1 MQSHLNIEVKNSPS
15 EAPNYNKEIDI
26 RRIVICKV
34 IVVGKGTESGKA
46 TVDFQ
51 MVTEDGAR
59 FVAMLTGALVRQLV
73 SVIDGVE
80 SR

>member
-1 MQSHLNIEVKNSPS
+1 MQSHLNIEVKNIPS

-26 RRIVICKV
+26 RRIIIDKV

-59 FVAMLTGALVRQLV
+59 FVAMLTGTLVRQLV

>member
-26 RRIVICKV
+26 RQIIIDKV
-34 IVVGKGTESGKA
+34 IVVGKGTVSGKA

-59 FVAMLTGALVRQLV
+59 FVAMLTGTLVRQLV